1 MADFGAGVTRPGPGS
16 APSGALR
23 AARAAYDAVER
34 EHKARVRAA
43 LAALDDDGDRGR
55 YQAAKADSVARLRED
70 MLRIREAQARGSG
83 GYSAADIARGYAEA
97 MADFELAGKEVHP
110 ASNPG
115 GTPEPIHCHHSPHM
129 LYTVDSL
136 LSELWLRMRWLRGL
150 IFVCLTVCCR
160 VCSADVRV
168 RGSDDGQ

>member
-1 MADFGAGVTRPGPGS
+1 MADSGVTSPGPGS

-110 ASNPG
+110 ASTPG
-115 GTPEPIHCHHSPHM
+115 GTPESIHCHHSPACYVVHGGQPVVRAVAAYA
-129 LYTVDSL
+129 LASWVD
-136 LSELWLRMRWLRGL
+136 
-150 IFVCLTVCCR
+150 FVCLTVCCR
-160 VCSADVRV
+160 
-168 RGSDDGQ
+168 